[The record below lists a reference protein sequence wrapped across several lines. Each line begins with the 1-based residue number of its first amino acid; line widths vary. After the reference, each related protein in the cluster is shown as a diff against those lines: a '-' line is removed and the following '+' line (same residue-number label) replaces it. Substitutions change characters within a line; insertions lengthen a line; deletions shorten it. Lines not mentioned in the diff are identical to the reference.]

1 MRLGIYVGSFNPVH
15 VGHIH
20 VVNYLLENNYVDKIL
35 LLPTPSYWDKT
46 NLLDMNDRINMLK
59 VYENDKVIVDTKHN
73 NYPYTYQVLNSLR
86 KDYKD
91 DELYLIIGSDNI
103 EKFDLWEHV
112 DEILENKVIVVKRDD
127 TDIEKYTSKFNTN
140 NFIIVNEFKPIDI
153 SSSRIR
159 NNKDYNYLD
168 KEVYNYIKENNL
180 Y

>member
-46 NLLDMNDRINMLK
+46 NLLDVNDRINMLK

-127 TDIEKYTSKFNTN
+127 TDIEKYTAKFNTN

>member
-20 VVNYLLENNYVDKIL
+20 VVNYLLEKKYVDKIL

-59 VYENDKVIVDTKHN
+59 VYENDKVIVDAKHN

-112 DEILENKVIVVKRDD
+112 DEILENKVIVVRRDD
-127 TDIEKYTSKFNTN
+127 TDIEKYTSKFNTT

>member
-127 TDIEKYTSKFNTN
+127 TDIEKYTAKFNTN

>member
-73 NYPYTYQVLNSLR
+73 NYPYTYQVLNSLK

-112 DEILENKVIVVKRDD
+112 DEILENKVIVVRRDD
-127 TDIEKYTSKFNTN
+127 TDIEKYTAKFNTN

>member
-112 DEILENKVIVVKRDD
+112 DEILENKVIVVRRDD
-127 TDIEKYTSKFNTN
+127 TDIEKYTAKFNTN

>member
-20 VVNYLLENNYVDKIL
+20 VVNYLLDNNYVDKIL

-127 TDIEKYTSKFNTN
+127 TDIEKYTAKFNTN

>member
-20 VVNYLLENNYVDKIL
+20 VVNFLLENDYVDKIL

-59 VYENDKVIVDTKHN
+59 VYENEKIIVDTKHN

-86 KDYKD
+86 VDYKE
-91 DELYLIIGSDNI
+91 DEFYLIIGSDNI
-103 EKFDLWEHV
+103 EKFHLWEHV
-112 DEILENKVIVVKRDD
+112 DEILESKVIIVKRDD

-140 NFIIVNEFKPIDI
+140 NFIIVDDFKPIEI
-153 SSSRIR
+153 SSTEIR
-159 NNKDYNYLD
+159 NDINSKYLD

>member
-20 VVNYLLENNYVDKIL
+20 VVNYLLQNNYVDKIL

-73 NYPYTYQVLNSLR
+73 NYPYTYQVLNSLK

>member
-73 NYPYTYQVLNSLR
+73 NYPYTYQVLNSLK

>member
-20 VVNYLLENNYVDKIL
+20 VVNYLLENNHVDKIL

-127 TDIEKYTSKFNTN
+127 TDIEKYTAKFNTN